1 MGDARTV
8 PAQIQS
14 ALPPEALRV
23 YRAQRWTTAGCRC
36 APRRRCVTWRQSQR
50 RWRLRRRAC
59 QRSRL
64 SARRHATTT
73 SRSRRRRCVCGRS
86 AHHARTTCDV
96 QRLTPP
102 QRCSSRCVPRKRRAR
117 ASRALCT
124 SPASSAPPAARRA
137 ALAALRLRR
146 ICFRSA
152 YAFSHACLRAAGD
165 AALRRRLHQRRRA
178 RERPRRGLHRVRARR
193 VEAAPLRRGDATDF
207 LASAFRIHATHP
219 RD

>member
-1 MGDARTV
+1 MGDVRTV

-23 YRAQRWTTAGCRC
+23 YRAQRWTTAGSAGCRC

-73 SRSRRRRCVCGRS
+73 SRSRRQRCVCGRS

-102 QRCSSRCVPRKRRAR
+102 QLCSSRCVTRKRRI
-117 ASRALCT
+117 SRALHLAGLVSTAYSASRGVGSAPPEAHMLSECLCLFPRVPT
-124 SPASSAPPAARRA
+124 RRRRRRSSPAASSAARSTRTTAQRSASCASQARRG
-137 ALAALRLRR
+137 
-146 ICFRSA
+146 RSA
-152 YAFSHACLRAAGD
+152 ET
-165 AALRRRLHQRRRA
+165 RRR
-178 RERPRRGLHRVRARR
+178 
-193 VEAAPLRRGDATDF
+193 D
-207 LASAFRIHATHP
+207 
-219 RD
+219 